1 MTALA
6 GSAAQ
11 WRSGKSSR
19 DENFPVASRLVAPR
33 HREPIIALYEFAR
46 TGDDIA
52 DSPSLGPGDKI
63 ALLDRLAAGLDGG
76 EPCEPET
83 VRLKAALANRA
94 AASPLHRHALDL
106 IDAFRLDATKSRYAS
121 WDDLM
126 AYCALSAM
134 PVGRYVLD
142 VHGEDRA
149 ATWPASDAVCAAL
162 QIINHLQDC
171 GKDYRALDRVYLP
184 ADLLARHGA
193 RIDDLGAP
201 KATPGLRAVITAGAE
216 RTLALL
222 KVGEDLP
229 DRVKDTRLALE
240 TAVVIDLAK
249 ALARG
254 LTEHDPL
261 SEKVHHGK
269 LAFAGI
275 ALGAAGAAL
284 MRRLRR
290 TPR

>member
-1 MTALA
+1 LTALA

-11 WRSGKSSR
+11 WRTGKSSR

-33 HREPIIALYEFAR
+33 HREPIIAFYEFAR

-52 DSPSLGPGDKI
+52 DSPQLGAGDKV
-63 ALLDRLAAGLDGG
+63 ALLDGLATGLADG
-76 EPCEPET
+76 EPVEPET
-83 VRLKAALANRA
+83 VRLKAALAARTA
-94 AASPLHRHALDL
+94 QPLHVHALEL
-106 IDAFRLDATKSRYAS
+106 LDAFRLDATKARYAN
-121 WDDLM
+121 WDELM

-171 GKDYRALDRVYLP
+171 GKDYRTLDRVYLP

-193 RIDDLGAP
+193 RIEDLGAA
-201 KATPGLRAVITAGAE
+201 KASPALRAAIREGAE

-222 KVGEDLP
+222 EAGADLP
-229 DRVKDTRLALE
+229 ERVADTRLALE

-254 LTEHDPL
+254 LTERDPL
-261 SEKVHHGK
+261 SETVHHGK

-275 ALGAAGAAL
+275 ALGAAGTAL
-284 MRRLRR
+284 LRRLRR

>member
-19 DENFPVASRLVAPR
+19 DENFPVASVLVSPR
-33 HREPIIALYEFAR
+33 HREAIVALYEFAR

-52 DSPSLGPGDKI
+52 DNPQLGAGDKI
-63 ALLDRLAAGLDGG
+63 ALLDRLAAGLDTG
-76 EPCEPET
+76 EACEPET
-83 VRLKAALANRA
+83 VRLQAALAARA
-94 AASPLHRHALDL
+94 LEPVHALHI
-106 IDAFRLDATKSRYAS
+106 IDAFRLDATKTRYAD
-121 WDDLM
+121 WDELM

-149 ATWPASDAVCAAL
+149 ATWPRSDAVCAAL

-171 GKDYRALDRVYLP
+171 GKDYRALGRVYLP
-184 ADLLARHGA
+184 ADLMAKHGA
-193 RIDDLGAP
+193 RVEDLAAP
-201 KATPGLRAVITAGAE
+201 KATPALRAVIKDCAL

-222 KVGEDLP
+222 EVGEDLP
-229 DRVKDTRLALE
+229 DHVADTRLALE
-240 TAVVIDLAK
+240 TAVVIALAK
-249 ALARG
+249 ALVRG
-254 LTEHDPL
+254 LMERDPL
-261 SEKVHHGK
+261 SERVHHGK

-275 ALGAAGAAL
+275 ALRAAGSAL
-284 MRRLRR
+284 LRR
-290 TPR
+290 WRGAPR